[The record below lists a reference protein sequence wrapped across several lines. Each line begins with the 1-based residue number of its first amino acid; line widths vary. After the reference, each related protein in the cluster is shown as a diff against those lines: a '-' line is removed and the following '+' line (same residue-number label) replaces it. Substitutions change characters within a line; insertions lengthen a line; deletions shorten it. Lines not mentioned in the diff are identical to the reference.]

1 MAFEDTKIIILVVHN
16 HNSNNK
22 KVENVFIQVI
32 ESRTDA
38 FLCDTE
44 EWYFFALYQDFV
56 MRGVRG
62 ILSCS
67 GFVFE

>member
-1 MAFEDTKIIILVVHN
+1 MTFEDTKIIILVVHN

-22 KVENVFIQVI
+22 KVEQCLYFI

-38 FLCDTE
+38 FLCNTE
-44 EWYFFALYQDFV
+44 EWYFFAQYQDFV